1 MGPLNL
7 EIFDSGVSST
17 RRETISK
24 KSSSQSQKERDVVSA
39 IQALRAIAVVFV
51 VLNHFFPARL
61 PGGYIG
67 VDIFFV
73 VSGFL
78 ISSHLLR
85 ELKGG
90 SLNFS
95 RFYLRRARR
104 LLPASLLVLALT
116 CIAISFSMP
125 SAWQVA
131 NLKDAAA
138 AAVYG
143 VNWRFAVNAVN
154 YFADSGFL
162 SPVNHYWSLSVEE
175 QFYLVW
181 PALLYFSLRI
191 AIARTRR
198 TAESLI
204 PVVIGVLMATILALS
219 LISAILA
226 IHHSPSAAYFLTY
239 TRAWEFAAG
248 GLAGMMLGKLKN
260 RLQAGWIMPLFG
272 AAWLTLI
279 ASSRFLRPESGIP
292 GLAAVPVVLAA
303 AIILV
308 IGDDHA
314 SPLARRII
322 GFAPVQWIGDISYSL
337 YLWHWPLLILTP
349 LALGVAKLGVA
360 QRMVVLAIS
369 LALSGITKRHVED
382 RFRFP
387 RPDQKQAT
395 RSLGNAPAL
404 AAYLLMSV
412 SLAGC
417 AFLGAQFLESKSIK
431 AGEQLYR
438 LSLNPAPC
446 FGGRATEPGAS
457 CPNSHLLADRDFA
470 LVSRKTQI
478 NVFPHGASEE
488 RFHDNVYCQNE
499 LGDPVVAPCEFGA
512 ADNAIRERIALFGD
526 SHVGMWEQALATFV
540 VPRGIRVQSF
550 LASSCAISAN
560 DRALTFYLLPQ
571 YRDAC
576 RIWRRAAAAAII
588 ADKRI
593 DTVVISGDAYKQKIL
608 NESGGWSEDD
618 GRGVAEILQRF
629 RAAGK
634 RVIVIDDVPS
644 LPFALP
650 DCLARAR
657 TNNDPCTVDET
668 QIPAST
674 PLGRAVAL
682 MPPGE
687 IDYLSLK
694 DVFCDGAVCH
704 TVIGGIP
711 AYLDSNH
718 VTSPFARSLAARIE
732 KLIAQNDPADQHRP
746 SIVSAQAIRNQRVSR
761 PAPTSLSSKYSAET
775 NESKSGGKA

>member
-1 MGPLNL
+1 MAPPNL
-7 EIFDSGVSST
+7 EIVDSGVRST
-17 RRETISK
+17 RCETVSK
-24 KSSSQSQKERDVVSA
+24 KSSPQSQKERDVVSS
-39 IQALRAIAVVFV
+39 IQALRAIAVIFV
-51 VLNHFFPARL
+51 VLNHFFPHHL
-61 PGGYIG
+61 SGGYIG

-73 VSGFL
+73 ASGFL

-219 LISAILA
+219 LISAMLA

-248 GLAGMMLGKLKN
+248 GLAGLMLGKLKN

-322 GFAPVQWIGDISYSL
+322 GFAPVQWLGDISYSL
-337 YLWHWPLLILTP
+337 YLWHWPLLILAP
-349 LALGVAKLGVA
+349 LALGVAKLRIAYRIILLG
-360 QRMVVLAIS
+360 IS
-369 LALSGITKRHVED
+369 LVMSAITKQYVED

-387 RPDQKQAT
+387 RPAQKQTA

-417 AFLGAQFLESKSIK
+417 AFLGARFLESKAIR
-431 AGEQLYR
+431 AAERLYG
-438 LSLNPAPC
+438 LSLNPGPC
-446 FGGRATEPGAS
+446 FGARATEPGAN
-457 CPNSHLLADRDFA
+457 CPNSHLLADRDSA
-470 LVSRKTQI
+470 MESWKTQV
-478 NVFPHGASEE
+478 NVFPNGALAE
-488 RFHDNVYCQNE
+488 RFPRFDLCQNE
-499 LGDPVVAPCEFGA
+499 LGDPTLAPCEFGA
-512 ADNAIRERIALFGD
+512 AENTARERIALLGD
-526 SHVGMWEQALATFV
+526 SHAGMWEAALATFV

-550 LASSCAISAN
+550 IASSCAITAD
-560 DRALTFYLLPQ
+560 DRSLAYYLLPE

-576 RIWRRAAAAAII
+576 RIWRRKAAAAII

-593 DTVVISGDAYKQKIL
+593 DTVVISDNSYEHQIL
-608 NESGGWSEDD
+608 NGADRWSEDD
-618 GRGVAEILQRF
+618 GRGVAEILRRF

-634 RVIVIDDVPS
+634 RVVVIDDVPY
-644 LPFALP
+644 LFVRLP
-650 DCLARAR
+650 DCLARAK
-657 TNNDPCTVDET
+657 TNNDPCTVDEA
-668 QIPAST
+668 QLPAST
-674 PLGRAVAL
+674 PLGRGVAL

-687 IDYLSLK
+687 IDYLNFR
-694 DVFCDGAVCH
+694 DVFCDGVVCH

-711 AYLDSNH
+711 AYMDLNH
-718 VTSPFARSLAARIE
+718 ITAPFARSLAARIE
-732 KLIAQNDPADQHRP
+732 KLITKNDPADLHRS
-746 SIVSAQAIRNQRVSR
+746 SIVSAQA
-761 PAPTSLSSKYSAET
+761 SAQ
-775 NESKSGGKA
+775 SVKD